1 LKAYNTVKQDL
12 EDEEHV
18 QGKGIQMAPE
28 NQQKH
33 TPLPQLLLLS
43 HGGMHQQ
50 TWQLHMPT
58 QSGVRFQL
66 CLFIY

>member
-1 LKAYNTVKQDL
+1 M
-12 EDEEHV
+12 E
-18 QGKGIQMAPE
+18 PE

-33 TPLPQLLLLS
+33 TPPPQLPLSS
-43 HGGMHQQ
+43 HGGMRPQ

-66 CLFIY
+66 CLFVYYDKIDT